1 MQLLCYCCVAGL
13 VWLHKTLKRFLVNFL
28 TNSPIVP
35 KNGHLKSLKSAYN
48 AYYQHY
54 IVKCFTKFFVYR
66 TQKNCYKWLVF
77 CVFSQYAC
85 FNMAWDFVLIHKKN
99 TKNLWKYTKIYKYTC
114 IQYYCIHVYNTR
126 ILVYTHIYCIQY
138 THGIHVYIHVYTCIQ
153 SLSVS
158 TQYKW
163 VITIVGTRQ

>member
-1 MQLLCYCCVAGL
+1 MPIISTILLNVSQ
-13 VWLHKTLKRFLVNFL
+13 NFL
-28 TNSPIVP
+28 CIEHKKTAI
-35 KNGHLKSLKSAYN
+35 NGS
-48 AYYQHY
+48 
-54 IVKCFTKFFVYR
+54 FFV
-66 TQKNCYKWLVF
+66 F
-77 CVFSQYAC
+77 FH
-85 FNMAWDFVLIHKKN
+85 NMRVLIWRGILWYNHKKN

-163 VITIVGTRQ
+163 VITIVSTRHEWVLIISTRYNWVLIVSTRIQWVLIVKYFTNMFHVKHKNFLLTIW